1 MQTQKRNIRNI
12 RSIRSIKN
20 KKRNS
25 RKTKRGGILISSIK
39 DKYDPMVK
47 EKNRLLYILDDL
59 EKKLKKCNQVG
70 GAGFLNRFGYTTS
83 TEYNKV
89 KSETLE
95 LQKQIENL
103 EKAIK
108 ECQEHKEKQQIRK
121 EEWKEKMDDV
131 FEKSNSSPMP
141 ISQPQ
146 PPPINLNPMF
156 KPALLGGLIKKTMKK
171 RTRRKNR
178 K

>member
-1 MQTQKRNIRNI
+1 MQTQKRNKRNI
-12 RSIRSIKN
+12 RNIKN

-47 EKNRLLYILDDL
+47 ERNRLLYILDDL

-70 GAGFLNRFGYTTS
+70 GSGFLNRFGYTTS

-95 LQKQIENL
+95 IQKQIENL

-108 ECQEHKEKQQIRK
+108 ECQEHKEKKQILQ
-121 EEWKEKMDDV
+121 EEWKEKMDAV
-131 FEKSNSSPMP
+131 FEKSNSSSIP

-146 PPPINLNPMF
+146 TPPINLKPIF
-156 KPALLGGLIKKTMKK
+156 RPALLGGIIRKTMKK
-171 RTRRKNR
+171 RKHRKNR